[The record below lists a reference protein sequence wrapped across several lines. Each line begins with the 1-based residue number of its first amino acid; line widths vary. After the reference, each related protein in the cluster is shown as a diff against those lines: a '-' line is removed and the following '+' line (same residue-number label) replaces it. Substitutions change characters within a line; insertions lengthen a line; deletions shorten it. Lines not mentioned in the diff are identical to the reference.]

1 MSAPTVWQY
10 RLRTS
15 TGAWLAD
22 VILREDGFFATVS
35 DWGNYAFRWTSPGMP
50 FREFVARLA
59 SSPDYVSGKLES
71 RDWYDGEGT
80 LKRIREHI
88 LTSRREGSWTK
99 EEAANEWRVLAES
112 LDTRDGS
119 VPRGAWDID
128 LEQFSR
134 WYHAT
139 SIGDASGF
147 ARYDYPPD
155 VRSFAREV
163 MPALAVAI
171 RAELAAEQQ
180 AQAAQAGG
188 AQP

>member
-1 MSAPTVWQY
+1 MSAPSIWQY
-10 RLRTS
+10 RLRTEK
-15 TGAWLAD
+15 GAWLAD
-22 VILREDGFFATVS
+22 VILRSDGFFATVS
-35 DWGNYAFRWTSPGMP
+35 DWGNYACRWSSPGCP

-59 SSPDYVSGKLES
+59 LSPDYVSGKLES

-80 LKRIREHI
+80 LKRIREYL
-88 LTSRREGSWTK
+88 LTSRRERSLSK
-99 EEAANEWRVLAES
+99 EDAAKEWRVLAES
-112 LDTRDGS
+112 LDCFTGG
-119 VPRGAWDID
+119 VPRDALDID
-128 LEQFSR
+128 LEQFGR

-139 SIGDASGF
+139 SIADAAGF

-155 VRSFAREV
+155 VQSFAREV

-180 AQAAQAGG
+180 AHPGG